1 MSARRSRIESTLL
14 RVWSTRGVAACALF
28 PVSLVFRLLTA
39 LRRSAYACGLLK
51 SARLPVPV
59 IVVGNIFIG
68 GTGKTPLTIWLV
80 QALQQAGFRPGVIS
94 RGYGAKNSAPCI
106 VNAMSIASEVGD
118 EPMLIALH
126 AQVPVMVGRNR
137 AAAARALLDHHADVD
152 VIVSDDGLQHYA
164 LARDIEIVLF
174 DARGIGNGW
183 LLPAGPLR
191 ESPSRRSDFVVLNA
205 ASMPPG
211 IGRNAVRMRL
221 IGTCAERLVDR
232 TQKVD
237 LVVLQA
243 PSTGGQYPGKILA
256 SAGIGNPDRFF
267 DMLEGA
273 GLRFDRLPLPDHHDF
288 SDNPFDT
295 VVADIILIT
304 EKDAVKCRQI
314 DNIKNDPRVWVV
326 PVTAHID
333 DALAERILEKL
344 RGHPTA

>member
-1 MSARRSRIESTLL
+1 
-14 RVWSTRGVAACALF
+14 
-28 PVSLVFRLLTA
+28 
-39 LRRSAYACGLLK
+39 
-51 SARLPVPV
+51 
-59 IVVGNIFIG
+59 
-68 GTGKTPLTIWLV
+68 
-80 QALQQAGFRPGVIS
+80 
-94 RGYGAKNSAPCI
+94 
-106 VNAMSIASEVGD
+106 
-118 EPMLIALH
+118 
-126 AQVPVMVGRNR
+126 
-137 AAAARALLDHHADVD
+137 
-152 VIVSDDGLQHYA
+152 
-164 LARDIEIVLF
+164 
-174 DARGIGNGW
+174 
-183 LLPAGPLR
+183 
-191 ESPSRRSDFVVLNA
+191 
-205 ASMPPG
+205 MPPG
-211 IGRNAVRMRL
+211 IGRDAVRMRL
-221 IGTCAERLVDR
+221 IGTCAERLIDR